1 MANTN
6 RRKDFINKYGAMFI
20 PMNVEGS
27 NYNDSFFSM
36 KKIVTIFMILL
47 MTVVIA
53 VYFGSAGTSVT
64 GFIIIYA
71 IWFFIVTLLVRFII
85 FEEKY
90 YLGMYRLLKKYE
102 VSTPAIFWDISS
114 RKHTDDGTI
123 VTFSD
128 GKVGI
133 YVRLERDT
141 ITGKT
146 EDFKEY
152 HYDAWSDFYNSLIS
166 KRYKIVQM
174 NLMEPAGKDP
184 RLAEL
189 DKLTYKD
196 DNPNVCALTEMM
208 LAHIKEIARNSLFET
223 EYLLIYTDDM
233 SKIDKII
240 DEVGDSMLVLM
251 NGAYVGYTVLNDKEI
266 SDRVR
271 EEYGVGYF
279 NATEASLTMFRGQVE
294 IGEPPFKVIGVKW
307 DTGEEQK
314 FNNKEIMKLNSI
326 TSGVIR
332 ETVKQKEVSLKE
344 SLYREEEKEKI
355 GIDFDDL
362 SNLKTG
368 HSGKG
373 ARGIFSR
380 KGKVVPVKQ
389 EQKPVEEV
397 QKVEE
402 TQTVEEVNTDPAVI
416 DLDDMDLGEPMD
428 DESTTIDF

>member
-6 RRKDFINKYGAMFI
+6 RRRDFINKYGAMFI

-36 KKIVTIFMILL
+36 KKIVTIFIILL

-53 VYFGSAGTSVT
+53 VYFGSAGTSVG
-64 GFIIIYA
+64 GFIVIYA
-71 IWFFIVTLLVRFII
+71 IWFFIVSLLVRFII

-90 YLGMYRLLKKYE
+90 YLEMYRLLKKYE

-133 YVRLERDT
+133 FVRLERDT

-152 HYDAWSDFYNSLIS
+152 HYDAWSDFYNSLMS
-166 KRYKIVQM
+166 KRYKVVQM

-196 DNPNVCALTEMM
+196 DNPNICALTEMM
-208 LAHIKEIARNSLFET
+208 LAHIKDIARNSLFET
-223 EYLLIYTDDM
+223 EYLLIYTEDM

-240 DEVGDSMLVLM
+240 DDIGDSMLILM

-279 NATEASLTMFRGQVE
+279 NATEASLTMFRGQVD
-294 IGEPPFKVIGVKW
+294 IGEPPFKVVGIKW
-307 DTGEEQK
+307 DNEKEQK
-314 FNNKEIMKLNSI
+314 LNDKERMKLNSI

-332 ETVKQKEVSLKE
+332 ETVKQKEVSLKD

-355 GIDFDDL
+355 GIDFDSL
-362 SNLKTG
+362 SNVGTK
-368 HSGKG
+368 S
-373 ARGIFSR
+373 
-380 KGKVVPVKQ
+380 KGKFNKGILSKKGKT
-389 EQKPVEEV
+389 ETQKEEPKVEA
-397 QKVEE
+397 QKVQEN
-402 TQTVEEVNTDPAVI
+402 VENKQSSNEVISLDEFDQ
-416 DLDDMDLGEPMD
+416 DLLEEPMD
-428 DESTTIDF
+428 EETDTIDF

>member
-6 RRKDFINKYGAMFI
+6 RRRDFINKYGAMFI

-36 KKIVTIFMILL
+36 KKIVAIFIILL

-53 VYFGSAGTSVT
+53 VYFGSSGTSVG
-64 GFIIIYA
+64 GFIVIYA
-71 IWFFIVTLLVRFII
+71 IWFFIVSLLVRFII

-90 YLGMYRLLKKYE
+90 YLEMYRLLKKYE

-133 YVRLERDT
+133 FVRLERDT

-152 HYDAWSDFYNSLIS
+152 HYDAWSDFYNSLMS
-166 KRYKIVQM
+166 KRYKVVQM

-196 DNPNVCALTEMM
+196 DNPNICALTEMM
-208 LAHIKEIARNSLFET
+208 LAHIKDIARNSLFET
-223 EYLLIYTDDM
+223 EYLLIYTEDM

-240 DEVGDSMLVLM
+240 DDIGDSMLILM

-279 NATEASLTMFRGQVE
+279 NATEASLTMFRGQVD
-294 IGEPPFKVIGVKW
+294 IGEPPFKVVGIKW
-307 DTGEEQK
+307 DNEKEQK
-314 FNNKEIMKLNSI
+314 LNDKERMKLNSI

-332 ETVKQKEVSLKE
+332 ETVKQKEVSLKD

-355 GIDFDDL
+355 GIDFDSL
-362 SNLKTG
+362 SNVGTK
-368 HSGKG
+368 S
-373 ARGIFSR
+373 
-380 KGKVVPVKQ
+380 KGKFNKGILSKKGKT
-389 EQKPVEEV
+389 ETQKEEPKVEA
-397 QKVEE
+397 QKVQEN
-402 TQTVEEVNTDPAVI
+402 VENKQSSNEVISLDEFDQ
-416 DLDDMDLGEPMD
+416 DLLEEPMD
-428 DESTTIDF
+428 EETDTIDF

>member
-6 RRKDFINKYGAMFI
+6 RRRDFINKYGAMFI

-36 KKIVTIFMILL
+36 KKIVTIFIILL

-53 VYFGSAGTSVT
+53 VYFGSAGTSVG
-64 GFIIIYA
+64 GFIVIYA
-71 IWFFIVTLLVRFII
+71 IWFFIVSLLVRFII

-90 YLGMYRLLKKYE
+90 YLEMYRLLKKYE

-133 YVRLERDT
+133 FVRLERDT

-152 HYDAWSDFYNSLIS
+152 HYDAWSDFYNSLMS
-166 KRYKIVQM
+166 KRYKVVQM

-196 DNPNVCALTEMM
+196 DNPNICALTEMM
-208 LAHIKEIARNSLFET
+208 LAHIKDIARNSLFET
-223 EYLLIYTDDM
+223 EYLLIYTEDM

-240 DEVGDSMLVLM
+240 DDIGDSMLILM

-279 NATEASLTMFRGQVE
+279 NATEASLTMFRGQVD
-294 IGEPPFKVIGVKW
+294 IGEPPFKVVGIKW
-307 DTGEEQK
+307 DNEKEQK
-314 FNNKEIMKLNSI
+314 LNDKERMKLNSI

-332 ETVKQKEVSLKE
+332 ETVKQKEVSLKD

-355 GIDFDDL
+355 GIDFDSL
-362 SNLKTG
+362 SNVGTK
-368 HSGKG
+368 S
-373 ARGIFSR
+373 
-380 KGKVVPVKQ
+380 KGKFNKGILS
-389 EQKPVEEV
+389 K
-397 QKVEE
+397 KGKTE
-402 TQTVEEVNTDPAVI
+402 TQKEEPKVQENVENKQSGNEVISLDEFDQ
-416 DLDDMDLGEPMD
+416 DLLEEPMD
-428 DESTTIDF
+428 EETDTIDF

>member
-6 RRKDFINKYGAMFI
+6 RRRDFINKYGAMFI

-36 KKIVTIFMILL
+36 KKIVTIFIILL

-53 VYFGSAGTSVT
+53 VYFGSSGTSVG
-64 GFIIIYA
+64 GFIVIYA
-71 IWFFIVTLLVRFII
+71 IWFFIISLLVRFII

-90 YLGMYRLLKKYE
+90 YLEMYRLLKKYE

-133 YVRLERDT
+133 FVRLERDT

-152 HYDAWSDFYNSLIS
+152 HYDAWSDFYNSLMS
-166 KRYKIVQM
+166 KRYKVVQM

-196 DNPNVCALTEMM
+196 DNPNICALTEMM
-208 LAHIKEIARNSLFET
+208 LAHIKDIARNSLFET
-223 EYLLIYTDDM
+223 EYLLIYTEDM

-240 DEVGDSMLVLM
+240 DDIGDSMLILM

-279 NATEASLTMFRGQVE
+279 NATEASLTMFRGQVD
-294 IGEPPFKVIGVKW
+294 IGEPPFKVVGIKW
-307 DTGEEQK
+307 DNEKEQK
-314 FNNKEIMKLNSI
+314 LNDKERMKLNSI

-332 ETVKQKEVSLKE
+332 ETVKQKEVSLKD

-355 GIDFDDL
+355 GIDFDSL
-362 SNLKTG
+362 SNVGTK
-368 HSGKG
+368 S
-373 ARGIFSR
+373 
-380 KGKVVPVKQ
+380 KGKFNKGILS
-389 EQKPVEEV
+389 KKGKTEV
-397 QKVEE
+397 QKAEPKAEAQKVQENVENK
-402 TQTVEEVNTDPAVI
+402 QSSNEVISLDEFDQ
-416 DLDDMDLGEPMD
+416 DLLEEPMD
-428 DESTTIDF
+428 EETDTIDF

>member
-6 RRKDFINKYGAMFI
+6 RRRDFINKYGAMFI

-36 KKIVTIFMILL
+36 KKIVTIFIILL

-53 VYFGSAGTSVT
+53 VYFGSAGTSVG
-64 GFIIIYA
+64 GFIVIYA
-71 IWFFIVTLLVRFII
+71 IWFFIVSLLVRFII

-90 YLGMYRLLKKYE
+90 YLEMYRLLKKYE

-133 YVRLERDT
+133 FVRLERDT

-152 HYDAWSDFYNSLIS
+152 HYDAWSDFYNSLMS
-166 KRYKIVQM
+166 KRYKVVQM

-196 DNPNVCALTEMM
+196 DNPNICALTEMM
-208 LAHIKEIARNSLFET
+208 LAHIKDIARNSLFET
-223 EYLLIYTDDM
+223 EYLLIYTEDM

-240 DEVGDSMLVLM
+240 DDIGDSMLILM

-279 NATEASLTMFRGQVE
+279 NATEASLTMFRGQVD
-294 IGEPPFKVIGVKW
+294 IGEPPFKVVGIKW
-307 DTGEEQK
+307 DNEKEQK
-314 FNNKEIMKLNSI
+314 LNDKERMKLNSI

-332 ETVKQKEVSLKE
+332 ETVKQKEVSLKD

-355 GIDFDDL
+355 GIDIDSL
-362 SNLKTG
+362 SNVGTK
-368 HSGKG
+368 S
-373 ARGIFSR
+373 
-380 KGKVVPVKQ
+380 KGKFNKGILSKKGKT
-389 EQKPVEEV
+389 ETQKEEPKVEA
-397 QKVEE
+397 QKVQEN
-402 TQTVEEVNTDPAVI
+402 VENKQSSNEVISLDEFDQ
-416 DLDDMDLGEPMD
+416 DLLEEPMD
-428 DESTTIDF
+428 EETDTIDF

>member
-6 RRKDFINKYGAMFI
+6 RRRDFINKYGAMFI

-36 KKIVTIFMILL
+36 KKIVTIFIILL

-53 VYFGSAGTSVT
+53 VYFGSTGTSVG
-64 GFIIIYA
+64 GFIVIYA
-71 IWFFIVTLLVRFII
+71 IWFFIVSLLVRFVI

-90 YLGMYRLLKKYE
+90 YLEMYRLLKKYE
-102 VSTPAIFWDISS
+102 ISTPAIFWDISS

-133 YVRLERDT
+133 FVRLERDT

-152 HYDAWSDFYNSLIS
+152 HYDAWSDFYNNLMS
-166 KRYKIVQM
+166 KRYKVVQM

-196 DNPNVCALTEMM
+196 DNPNICALTEMM
-208 LAHIKEIARNSLFET
+208 LAHIKDIARNSLFET
-223 EYLLIYTDDM
+223 EYLLIYTEDM

-240 DEVGDSMLVLM
+240 DDIGDSMLILM

-279 NATEASLTMFRGQVE
+279 NATEASLTMFRGQVD
-294 IGEPPFKVIGVKW
+294 IGEPPFKVVGIKW
-307 DTGEEQK
+307 DNEKEQK
-314 FNNKEIMKLNSI
+314 LNDKERMKLNSI

-332 ETVKQKEVSLKE
+332 ETVKQKEVSLKD

-355 GIDFDDL
+355 GIDFDSL
-362 SNLKTG
+362 SNVGTK
-368 HSGKG
+368 S
-373 ARGIFSR
+373 
-380 KGKVVPVKQ
+380 KGKFNKGILSKKGKT
-389 EQKPVEEV
+389 ETQKEEPKAEA
-397 QKVEE
+397 QKVQEN
-402 TQTVEEVNTDPAVI
+402 VENKQSSNEVISLDEFDQ
-416 DLDDMDLGEPMD
+416 DLLEEPMD
-428 DESTTIDF
+428 EETDTIDF